1 MLQAARLGGKV
12 GGLCGLIGSYKR
24 CNVDSLE
31 DKQSSLQRFPLQVLS
46 FPFSVPL
53 SSHTAPR
60 LEFSAQRLG
69 TLRPRE
75 LRVAP
80 PALVRA
86 AVGSFRYCIGPRDR
100 LIPRPP
106 GLSRSTPPP
115 APYRSAFDRRV
126 PRRAAGQR
134 IILVANVGRSEF
146 KSISPLHSLC

>member
-1 MLQAARLGGKV
+1 MLRAARLGGKV

-24 CNVDSLE
+24 CIVDSLE
-31 DKQSSLQRFPLQVLS
+31 DKQSSLQS
-46 FPFSVPL
+46 FPFSPLSSRLSVPL
-53 SSHTAPR
+53 SPR
-60 LEFSAQRLG
+60 RVLEFSAQRSG

-115 APYRSAFDRRV
+115 APHCSAFDRRV
-126 PRRAAGQR
+126 LRIAVGQR

-146 KSISPLHSLC
+146 KSISPLHLPC